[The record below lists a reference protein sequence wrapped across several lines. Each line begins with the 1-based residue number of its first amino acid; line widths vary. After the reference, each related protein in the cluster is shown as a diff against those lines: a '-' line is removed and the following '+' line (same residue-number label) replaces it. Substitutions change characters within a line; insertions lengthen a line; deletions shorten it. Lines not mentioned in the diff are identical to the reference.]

1 MAEEQRFILLRLVKR
16 KRNYGGWG
24 WVLTAGI
31 VMTTL
36 AMLDTPRE
44 GTAGSVAGTSSS
56 TSTADGSTG
65 CQLQVTAPEVRVRSG
80 PSVATDP
87 LETLTQGTVVD
98 GTTEV
103 TDGFRKLEGNR
114 WVANE
119 YLVPVAGTTC

>member
-1 MAEEQRFILLRLVKR
+1 MAKVTLKGAAKR
-16 KRNYGGWG
+16 SIRGWG
-24 WVLTAGI
+24 AVLAGGI
-31 VMTTL
+31 LMTTL
-36 AMLDTPRE
+36 AMLDAPRD
-44 GTAGSVAGTSSS
+44 GAAGSAAGTSSS
-56 TSTADGSTG
+56 STTADGSTG

-80 PSVATDP
+80 PSIATDP

-119 YLVPVAGTTC
+119 YLAPVAGTAC